1 MWANRQDREMK
12 DKHNIYSK
20 VIKTIIASGIAIIL
34 CDIALA
40 AGKFERVCLFMIIYL
55 CVKEA
60 IDE

>member
-1 MWANRQDREMK
+1 MK